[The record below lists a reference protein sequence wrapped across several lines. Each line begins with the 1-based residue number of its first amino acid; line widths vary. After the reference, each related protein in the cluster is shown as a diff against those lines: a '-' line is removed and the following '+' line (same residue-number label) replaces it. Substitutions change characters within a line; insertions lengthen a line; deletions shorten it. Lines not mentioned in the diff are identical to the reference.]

1 MRSQPDSWLE
11 FGSSRH
17 EKATIKGVQSPMP
30 CDACGKRFLY
40 MALVCRPAVTRACKG
55 LQSRPAN
62 TEAADTRSCFDQ
74 CMFQSIR
81 TCLPEHCFLVSEPL
95 GSLSPFAE
103 WCDSIRSLRL
113 GSMDCEGLALTSAN
127 VKCAMY
133 KRSVRSGSC
142 SSVGATSPCSAKTL
156 LGI

>member
-1 MRSQPDSWLE
+1 MHPHISMASTCITKQRREVVREEYYQVLE
-11 FGSSRH
+11 MIVVAKTFGPQ
-17 EKATIKGVQSPMP
+17 EKERDQRR
-30 CDACGKRFLY
+30 RFLY

-81 TCLPEHCFLVSEPL
+81 TCQPDHCFLVSETF

-103 WCDSIRSLRL
+103 WCGSIRSLRP
-113 GSMDCEGLALTSAN
+113 GCIDSEGLALT
-127 VKCAMY
+127 K
-133 KRSVRSGSC
+133 
-142 SSVGATSPCSAKTL
+142 SSTLKT
-156 LGI
+156 